1 MQRARRGDGSEP
13 PARDFRNYVPYAHP
27 GCIAPHAWLD
37 GGDSLYDRF
46 GNRFTLLSTNGEA
59 PWRLDG
65 VDVIAPQ
72 LPGLHEL
79 YGAKYAL
86 IRPDQHVASRGNALP
101 ADPAGL
107 LKQVSGFSH

>member
-27 GCIAPHAWLD
+27 GCIAPHAWLE

-46 GNRFTLLSTNGEA
+46 GKRFTLLSPNGEA

-72 LPGLHEL
+72 LRGLHEL

-86 IRPDQHVASRGNALP
+86 IRPDQHVAWRGNSLP